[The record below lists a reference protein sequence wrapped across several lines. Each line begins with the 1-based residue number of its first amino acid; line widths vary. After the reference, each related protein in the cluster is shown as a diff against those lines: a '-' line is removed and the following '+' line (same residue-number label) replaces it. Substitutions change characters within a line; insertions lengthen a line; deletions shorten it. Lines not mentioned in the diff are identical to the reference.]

1 MNVRTAAAHVTSV
14 VVSLPR
20 SLASSAFDVFLAFT
34 KRIYEG
40 RTDGRTDADGRRTTQ
55 IRKEKEKEKKNY
67 ARVVRNGATA
77 MATDGRSRQSR
88 VVRITV
94 PKADETDDVPF
105 GHSDGRRTDG
115 IEDDD

>member
-1 MNVRTAAAHVTSV
+1 M
-14 VVSLPR
+14 
-20 SLASSAFDVFLAFT
+20 
-34 KRIYEG
+34 
-40 RTDGRTDADGRRTTQ
+40 DADGRRTTQ
-55 IRKEKEKEKKNY
+55 IRKEKEKKNY

-115 IEDDD
+115 IEDDDRANKGTCNSSAVRSCVANTSGQRTDGRTNGR